1 LIDPTP
7 VLVAS
12 GLILALLAAALGL
25 RGDGR
30 RAWLSLSLAALAPIA
45 ACLTTLLVFG
55 RSLAFPP
62 KVFLDSVLVVGAA
75 AVPLGVLVGLGGAR
89 ALLGVLGAGG
99 LGVWLY
105 LGRTASLHERYW
117 DGAVTEHVAVLLGA
131 TMLAVAVRW
140 VGAARSRVTESSL
153 GFALAAVLAAPALG
167 WSGTLVSALLAAT
180 ISASSGL
187 PGLLLLLR
195 PGLREGY
202 SPLYRAAA
210 LPQALL
216 LAGVLANGALYAETP
231 PWAALTLLLAPLIC
245 LLPGSSVRFAVLR
258 LLVLT
263 VACGAAAW
271 LSRGESNPYG
281 Y

>member
-1 LIDPTP
+1 MIDPTP

-12 GLILALLAAALGL
+12 GLLLALLAAALGL

-30 RAWLSLSLAALAPIA
+30 REWPPLSLAALAPIA

-62 KVFLDSVLVVGAA
+62 KVFLDCVLVVGAA
-75 AVPLGVLVGLGGAR
+75 AVPLGVLFGLGGIR
-89 ALLGVLGAGG
+89 ALLGALGAGG
-99 LGVWLY
+99 LGLWLF
-105 LGRTASLHERYW
+105 LSRTESLHERYW
-117 DGAVTEHVAVLLGA
+117 GSAVTEHVAVLLGA
-131 TMLAVAVRW
+131 TMLALAVRW
-140 VGAARSRVTESSL
+140 AGTARSRVTESSL

-187 PGLLLLLR
+187 PGLVLLLR
-195 PGLREGY
+195 PGLRDGY
-202 SPLYRAAA
+202 APLYRAAA
-210 LPQALL
+210 LPQVLL

-231 PWAALTLLLAPLIC
+231 PWAALTLLLAPLVC
-245 LLPGSSVRFAVLR
+245 LLPGAGVWLAVLR
-258 LLVLT
+258 LLLVT

-271 LSRGESNPYG
+271 FSRGEPNPYG

>member
-89 ALLGVLGAGG
+89 ALLGVLGAAG

>member
-1 LIDPTP
+1 MIDPTP

-30 RAWLSLSLAALAPIA
+30 RASVSLSLAALAPMA
-45 ACLTTLLVFG
+45 ACLTTLVVFG
-55 RSLAFPP
+55 RGLSFLP
-62 KVFLDSVLVVGAA
+62 KDFLDSVLVVGAA
-75 AVPLGVLVGLGGAR
+75 AVPLGVLVGLGGFR

-99 LGVWLY
+99 LEVWLY

-117 DGAVTEHVAVLLGA
+117 GGAVTEHVAVLLGA

-140 VGAARSRVTESSL
+140 AGTARSRVTESSL

-202 SPLYRAAA
+202 APLYRAAA
-210 LPQALL
+210 LPQVLL
-216 LAGVLANGALYAETP
+216 LAGFLANGALYAETP
-231 PWAALTLLLAPLIC
+231 PWAALTLLLAPIIC
-245 LLPGSSVRFAVLR
+245 LLPGSSLRSAVLR
-258 LLVLT
+258 LLVVTL
-263 VACGAAAW
+263 ACSAAAW
-271 LSRGESNPYG
+271 WSRGEPNPYG

>member
-1 LIDPTP
+1 MIDPTP
-7 VLVAS
+7 VLVAT

-25 RGDGR
+25 RGQGR
-30 RAWLSLSLAALAPIA
+30 RAWVSLSLAALAPIA
-45 ACLTTLLVFG
+45 ACLTTLVVFG

-75 AVPLGVLVGLGGAR
+75 GVPLGVLVGLGGVRAR
-89 ALLGVLGAGG
+89 LGVLGAGG

-131 TMLAVAVRW
+131 TLLAVAVRW
-140 VGAARSRVTESSL
+140 VGAARSRMTESSL

-210 LPQALL
+210 LPQVLL

-231 PWAALTLLLAPLIC
+231 PWAALSLLLAPLIC

-263 VACGAAAW
+263 AACGAAAW
-271 LSRGESNPYG
+271 LSRGEPNPYG
-281 Y
+281 

>member
-12 GLILALLAAALGL
+12 GLLLALLAAALGL

-30 RAWLSLSLAALAPIA
+30 REWPPLSLAALAPIA

-62 KVFLDSVLVVGAA
+62 KVFLDCVLVVGAA
-75 AVPLGVLVGLGGAR
+75 AVPLGVLFGLGGIR
-89 ALLGVLGAGG
+89 ALLGALGAGG
-99 LGVWLY
+99 LGLWLF
-105 LGRTASLHERYW
+105 LSRTESLHERYW
-117 DGAVTEHVAVLLGA
+117 GGAVTEHVAVLLGA
-131 TMLAVAVRW
+131 TMLALAVRW
-140 VGAARSRVTESSL
+140 AGTARSRVTESSL

-187 PGLLLLLR
+187 PGLVLLLR
-195 PGLREGY
+195 PGLRDGY
-202 SPLYRAAA
+202 APLYRAAA
-210 LPQALL
+210 LPQVLL

-231 PWAALTLLLAPLIC
+231 PWAALTLLLAPLVC
-245 LLPGSSVRFAVLR
+245 LLPGAGVWLAVLR
-258 LLVLT
+258 LLLVT

-271 LSRGESNPYG
+271 FSRGEPNPYG

>member
-1 LIDPTP
+1 MIDPTP

-30 RAWLSLSLAALAPIA
+30 RAWVSLFLAALAPMA
-45 ACLTTLLVFG
+45 ACLTTLVVFG
-55 RSLAFPP
+55 RGLSFLP
-62 KVFLDSVLVVGAA
+62 KDFLDSVLVVGAA
-75 AVPLGVLVGLGGAR
+75 AVPLGVLVGLGGVG
-89 ALLGVLGAGG
+89 ALLGALGAGG

-105 LGRTASLHERYW
+105 LGRTESLHERYW
-117 DGAVTEHVAVLLGA
+117 GGAVTEHVAVLLGA

-140 VGAARSRVTESSL
+140 AGTARSRVTESSL

-202 SPLYRAAA
+202 APLYRAAA
-210 LPQALL
+210 LPQVLL
-216 LAGVLANGALYAETP
+216 LAGFLANGALYAETP
-231 PWAALTLLLAPLIC
+231 PWAALTLLLAPIIC
-245 LLPGSSVRFAVLR
+245 LLPGASLRSAVLR
-258 LLVLT
+258 LLVVTL
-263 VACGAAAW
+263 ACSAAAW
-271 LSRGESNPYG
+271 WSRGEPNPYG

>member
-1 LIDPTP
+1 MIDPTP

-12 GLILALLAAALGL
+12 GLLLALLAAALGL

-30 RAWLSLSLAALAPIA
+30 REWPPLSLAALAPIA

-62 KVFLDSVLVVGAA
+62 KVFLDCVLVVGAA
-75 AVPLGVLVGLGGAR
+75 AVPLGVLFGLGGIR
-89 ALLGVLGAGG
+89 ALLGALGAGG
-99 LGVWLY
+99 LGLWLF
-105 LGRTASLHERYW
+105 LSRTESLHERYW
-117 DGAVTEHVAVLLGA
+117 GGAVTEHVAVLLGA
-131 TMLAVAVRW
+131 TMLALAVRW
-140 VGAARSRVTESSL
+140 AGTARSRVTESSL

-187 PGLLLLLR
+187 PGLVLLLR
-195 PGLREGY
+195 PGLRDGY
-202 SPLYRAAA
+202 APLYRAAA
-210 LPQALL
+210 LPQVLL

-231 PWAALTLLLAPLIC
+231 PWAALTLLLAPLVC
-245 LLPGSSVRFAVLR
+245 LLPGAGVWLAVLR
-258 LLVLT
+258 LLLVT

-271 LSRGESNPYG
+271 FSRGEPNPYG